1 MAKSRMELLNK
12 QKSQREENI
21 NMSNKG
27 KKLRNDSE
35 MNSKNYHLSASEE
48 SDDVPFYYSEDEQND
63 KGEISNQ
70 GLHENKD
77 DLGAE
82 FQAKVEDD
90 INALE
95 SLPISSNEASDCEK
109 EQLIDDSN
117 KELESSSVSTTIQPN
132 DQMSEEIDND
142 ERREYKCF
150 STMGQTDDEWYGKC
164 DSKGT
169 FHPLGEKVTVERIIH
184 SVEDDSLSL
193 LISYPYAFDTLYRI
207 VPRADIVDTNKILS
221 LALYGVNVT
230 RQTAPY
236 LIDSLRYQEH
246 FKAKESNGVEYVHK
260 ELGWANQYDENGQC
274 SLYFKADTSIN
285 SYIPST
291 YCGCKDVSQ
300 GGRFVNWLKMFSE
313 DIMSHT
319 GLEFMVLAA
328 MSSVIIGY
336 INNDVNI
343 GNPIF
348 HYYDESSRGK
358 TTAAMLAASTG
369 GKTFQGSVRTW
380 DGQLI
385 NSIYGNWSGT
395 ANALMGA
402 NKGNHGY
409 PIILDE
415 LGKASSGI
423 NFDSLI
429 FSLADG
435 EDKSRMNKDLVV
447 MRGERFEASIIS
459 IGETSLLQFCK
470 TQKEG
475 LSMRVFECS
484 GMLTESAEHAKRI
497 TETVQSN
504 YGYMIPFLAEYI
516 INQGYSIDDMIDI
529 HNKCCQ
535 RLESKVP
542 NCANKDRIIQKF
554 YAVIYMTALLSNRM
568 FKEISTEYPIA
579 NECNFNLNEIIN
591 FMNLNLKN
599 NAEQSDKGLLAYNTV
614 LSVLESYRGKI
625 YFKDTQ
631 GFIPDNCWGRYEKQN
646 KTMDGKKIIGIY
658 SIIAIELEQILRR
671 NGFDNIPTIL
681 KHWKRKGYL
690 DYGEGTN
697 TRYKKIT
704 GDRRVKCYVLRV
716 FDNEDRSVSYNST
729 NPKQSKEPLGN
740 NGNEVA

>member
-12 QKSQREENI
+12 QKSQREEDVNF
-21 NMSNKG
+21 SDKD
-27 KKLRNDSE
+27 KELRYDSE
-35 MNSKNYHLSASEE
+35 TNPKNYHLSTSYE
-48 SDDVPFYYSEDEQND
+48 SDDLPFFYSEEDQKD
-63 KGEISNQ
+63 KREMPNQ
-70 GLHENKD
+70 ELYENKD

-82 FQAKVEDD
+82 IQSEVEED
-90 INALE
+90 INASE
-95 SLPISSNEASDCEK
+95 SLSISSGKDSAREK
-109 EQLIDDSN
+109 QLFTEDSN
-117 KELESSSVSTTIQPN
+117 KVLESPTDTTTIQQN
-132 DQMSEEIDND
+132 DQTLEEIDND
-142 ERREYKCF
+142 EKREYKCF

-164 DSKGT
+164 DLNGI
-169 FHPLGEKVTVERIIH
+169 FHPLGEKVTVEKIIR
-184 SVEDDSLSL
+184 SVEDDTLSI
-193 LISYPYAFDTLYRI
+193 LISYPYAFDKLYRT
-207 VPRADIVDTNKILS
+207 VSRADITDTNKILS
-221 LALYGVNVT
+221 LSLYGVNVT

-236 LIDSLRYQEH
+236 LIDSLRFQEH
-246 FKAKESNGVEYVHK
+246 FKAREPNGIEYVHK
-260 ELGWANQYDENGQC
+260 ELGWANQYDDKGQC
-274 SLYFKADTSIN
+274 SLYFKAYTSIN

-291 YCGCKDVSQ
+291 YCGSKDVSQ

-369 GKTFQGSVRTW
+369 GKPFQGSVRTW
-380 DGQLI
+380 DGQLV
-385 NSIYGNWSGT
+385 NSLYGNWSGT

-415 LGKASSGI
+415 LGKASTGI

-447 MRGERFEASIIS
+447 MRGERFEASVIS

-475 LSMRVFECS
+475 LNMRVFECS

-497 TETVQSN
+497 NETVQSN

-516 INQGYSIDDMIDI
+516 INQGYSIDDLIDL

-542 NCANKDRIIQKF
+542 NCVNKDRIIQKF
-554 YAVIYMTALLSNRM
+554 YAVIYMTALLSNGM
-568 FKEISTEYPIA
+568 FKEISDEYPIA
-579 NECNFNLNEIIN
+579 NECKFKLNEIVN

-631 GFIPDNCWGRYEKQN
+631 SFIPDNCWGRYEKQHKSIN
-646 KTMDGKKIIGIY
+646 GKKVIGIY
-658 SIIAIELEQILRR
+658 SIIAIELEKILKN

-704 GDRRVKCYVLRV
+704 GDGRVKCYVLRV
-716 FDNEDRSVSYNST
+716 FDNESHAENGNTSEIKS
-729 NPKQSKEPLGN
+729 SKNLLN
-740 NGNEVA
+740 DNNEVA